1 MFSFVPVI
9 DSTFSVSESSLPYIF
24 IDKIDET
31 YYSAIQEIA
40 SNSVIAVDCE
50 GVALGRNGKMCLLQ
64 IATAVNIFL
73 FDVQALGASLFS
85 NGLKPILEYHA
96 PSKIFYDC
104 RRDSD
109 ALFHLFGIRLKGVLD
124 AALTEIF
131 FRMVN
136 GMGNPRYLKG
146 YKKCVETYLVIDNP
160 YFSKL
165 KTQVSDMMT
174 THGTHF
180 WELRP
185 LPKEV
190 LDYSAFDVFYL
201 RHLHFALTMN
211 MSNQNVRRIYGA
223 SSHFI
228 RMIRDAEELV
238 DNQHEYGSQMWAVVP
253 STLFNK

>member
-1 MFSFVPVI
+1 MFSFEPEN
-9 DSTFSVSESSLPYIF
+9 DSTFVVSESLPYIF
-24 IDKIDET
+24 IDKINET
-31 YYSAIQEIA
+31 YHFAIQDIA
-40 SNSVIAVDCE
+40 TNSVIAVDCE

-64 IATAVNIFL
+64 IATAANVFL

-85 NGLKPILEYHA
+85 SGLKPILEYHT

-109 ALFHLFGIRLKGVLD
+109 ALFHQFGVRLKGVLD

-131 FRMVN
+131 FRMIN
-136 GMGNPRYLKG
+136 GMGTPRYLKG

-174 THGTHF
+174 HHGTNF

-211 MSNQNVRRIYGA
+211 MSNQNLRRIYGA

-228 RMIRDAEELV
+228 RMVRDAELV
-238 DNQHEYGSQMWAVVP
+238 DNLNEYGSPMWAVVP

>member
-1 MFSFVPVI
+1 MFSPEPFI
-9 DSTFSVSESSLPYIF
+9 GSIGVSECLPYVY

-31 YYSAIQEIA
+31 LHNAILEIG
-40 SNSVIAVDCE
+40 SNSVIAIDCE
-50 GVALGRNGKMCLLQ
+50 GVALGRKGKICLLQ
-64 IATAVNIFL
+64 IATETNVFL
-73 FDVQALGASLFS
+73 FDVQTLGASLFS
-85 NGLKPILEYHA
+85 SGLKAILEYHT

-109 ALFHLFGIRLKGVLD
+109 ALFHQFDIRLKGVLD

-146 YKKCVETYLVIDNP
+146 YRKCVETYLIIDNP

-165 KTQVSDMMT
+165 KTQVSNMMT
-174 THGTHF
+174 TDGTDF

-190 LDYSAFDVFYL
+190 LDYSAYDVYYL

-211 MSNQNVRRIYGA
+211 MSNQNLRRIYGA

-228 RMIRDAEELV
+228 RMVRDAEIV
-238 DNQHEYGSQMWAVVP
+238 DNVFEYGSPMWAVVP
-253 STLFNK
+253 SSLFNK